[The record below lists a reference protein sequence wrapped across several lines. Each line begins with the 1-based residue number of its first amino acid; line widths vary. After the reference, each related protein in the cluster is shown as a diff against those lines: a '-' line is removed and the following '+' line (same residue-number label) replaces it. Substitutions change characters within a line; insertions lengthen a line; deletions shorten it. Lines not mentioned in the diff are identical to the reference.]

1 MRNDH
6 LTQEVNMQVI
16 PSDERTTAISKVLE
30 VLDPGSFMEVG
41 EHVSARYT
49 EFYHPDSVVESDGVV
64 TGYGTVEGNLVFIFA
79 QDNEVMGGTFGEQ
92 HGRKIVDLYEHAIKA
107 RAPIIG
113 LLDCAGFRIEEGLD
127 GLYQFAE
134 LYKRQAEAS
143 QKIPQIMAVIGQC
156 GGGMS
161 ISAELADFVFLEKDK
176 GSIFVNPQGVVANAI
191 GNNPYIQAN
200 DDGTYE
206 WEEIVERIR
215 RLVRILP
222 ASTDFAPYIKDITDE
237 ELNRVCPDLRYK
249 LGDARAILD
258 DISDNH
264 RVVETAID
272 RGEDMVTGFIRIAG
286 QIIGVAACN
295 SVNGEKRITAAGCD
309 KAARLV
315 EFCNKFNIPILTITD
330 TEGYETT
337 SESEKFMPSAAGR
350 LIKALINAT
359 VPKIN
364 LITGTIVGSAYS
376 MLNSKGFGA
385 DYVFM
390 WDSAD
395 ISIVDPRQATEV
407 IFGRW
412 TPELEEQFRDSQTN
426 ALALAR
432 HGFAD
437 KVIAPE
443 DSRKYLI
450 GALQTFINSR

>member
-1 MRNDH
+1 
-6 LTQEVNMQVI
+6 MQVK
-16 PSDERTTAISKVLE
+16 PNDERTTAISKVIDI
-30 VLDPGSFMEVG
+30 LDPGSFMEIG

-49 EFYHPDSVVESDGVV
+49 EFYHPDEVVESDGVV

-92 HGRKIVDLYEHAIKA
+92 HGRKLVDLYEHAMKA

-127 GLYQFAE
+127 GLYQFAK

-143 QKIPQIMAVIGQC
+143 KKIPQLMAVIGQC

-215 RLVRILP
+215 RLIRILP
-222 ASTDFAPYIKDITDE
+222 ASTDFAPYIKDISEE

-264 RVVETAID
+264 RVVETAKD
-272 RGEDMVTGFIRIAG
+272 RGEDMITGFIRIAG

-295 SVNGEKRITAAGCD
+295 AVDGEKRITAAGCD

-315 EFCNKFNIPILTITD
+315 NFCNKFNIPILTITD
-330 TEGYETT
+330 TEGYDTK

-350 LIKALINAT
+350 LINAFINAT

-364 LITGTIVGSAYS
+364 LITGTVVGSAYS
-376 MLNSKGFGA
+376 MLNSKGLGA

-407 IFGRW
+407 IFGKW
-412 TPELEEQFRDSQTN
+412 TPELEQQFRDSQTN

-443 DSRKYLI
+443 ESRKYLI

>member
-1 MRNDH
+1 
-6 LTQEVNMQVI
+6 MQVR
-16 PSDERTTAISKVLE
+16 PSDERTTAISKVIDI
-30 VLDPGSFMEVG
+30 LDPGSFMEIG

-49 EFYHPDSVVESDGVV
+49 EFYHPDEVVESDGVV

-92 HGRKIVDLYEHAIKA
+92 HGRKLVDLYEHAMKA

-127 GLYQFAE
+127 GLYQFAK

-143 QKIPQIMAVIGQC
+143 KKIPQLMAVIGQC

-215 RLVRILP
+215 RLIRILP
-222 ASTDFAPYIKDITDE
+222 ASTDFAPYIKDISDE

-264 RVVETAID
+264 RVVETAKD
-272 RGEDMVTGFIRIAG
+272 RGEDMITGFIRIAG

-295 SVNGEKRITAAGCD
+295 AVDGEKRITAAGCD

-315 EFCNKFNIPILTITD
+315 NFCNKFNIPILTITD
-330 TEGYETT
+330 TEGYDTK

-350 LIKALINAT
+350 LINAFINAT

-364 LITGTIVGSAYS
+364 LITGTVVGSAYS
-376 MLNSKGFGA
+376 MLNSKGLGA

-412 TPELEEQFRDSQTN
+412 TPELEQQFRDSQTN

-443 DSRKYLI
+443 ESRKYLI

>member
-1 MRNDH
+1 
-6 LTQEVNMQVI
+6 MQVK
-16 PSDERTTAISKVLE
+16 PNDERTTAISKVIDI
-30 VLDPGSFMEVG
+30 LDPGSFMEIG

-49 EFYHPDSVVESDGVV
+49 EFYHPDEVVESDGVV

-92 HGRKIVDLYEHAIKA
+92 HGRKIVDLYEHAMKA
-107 RAPIIG
+107 KAPIIG

-127 GLYQFAE
+127 GLYQFAK
-134 LYKRQAEAS
+134 LYKRQSEAS
-143 QKIPQIMAVIGQC
+143 KKIPQLMAVIGQC

-215 RLVRILP
+215 RLIRILP
-222 ASTDFAPYIKDITDE
+222 ASTDFAPYIKDISDE

-264 RVVETAID
+264 RVVETAKD
-272 RGEDMVTGFIRIAG
+272 RGEDMITGFIRIAG

-295 SVNGEKRITAAGCD
+295 AVDGEKRITAAGCD

-315 EFCNKFNIPILTITD
+315 NFCNKFNIPILTITD
-330 TEGYETT
+330 TEGYDTK

-350 LIKALINAT
+350 LINAFINAT

-364 LITGTIVGSAYS
+364 LITGTVVGSAFS
-376 MLNSKGFGA
+376 MLNSKGLGA

-407 IFGRW
+407 IFGKW
-412 TPELEEQFRDSQTN
+412 TPELEQQFRDSQTN

-443 DSRKYLI
+443 ESRKYLI

>member
-1 MRNDH
+1 MHVKPN
-6 LTQEVNMQVI
+6 
-16 PSDERTTAISKVLE
+16 DERTTAISKVIDI
-30 VLDPGSFMEVG
+30 LDPGSFMEIG

-49 EFYHPDSVVESDGVV
+49 EFYHPDEVVESDGVV

-92 HGRKIVDLYEHAIKA
+92 HGRKLVDLYEHAMKA

-127 GLYQFAE
+127 GLYQFAK

-143 QKIPQIMAVIGQC
+143 KKIPQLMAVIGQC

-215 RLVRILP
+215 RLIRILP
-222 ASTDFAPYIKDITDE
+222 ASTDFAPYIKDISEE

-264 RVVETAID
+264 RVVETAKD
-272 RGEDMVTGFIRIAG
+272 RGEDMITGFIRIAG

-295 SVNGEKRITAAGCD
+295 AVDGEKRITAAGCD

-315 EFCNKFNIPILTITD
+315 NFCNKFNIPILTITD
-330 TEGYETT
+330 TEGYDTK

-350 LIKALINAT
+350 LINAFINAT

-364 LITGTIVGSAYS
+364 LITGTVVGSAYS
-376 MLNSKGFGA
+376 MLNSKGLGA

-412 TPELEEQFRDSQTN
+412 TPELEQQFRDSQTN

-443 DSRKYLI
+443 ESRKYLI

>member
-1 MRNDH
+1 
-6 LTQEVNMQVI
+6 MQVR
-16 PSDERTTAISKVLE
+16 PSDERTTAISKVIDI
-30 VLDPGSFMEVG
+30 LDPGSFMEIG

-49 EFYHPDSVVESDGVV
+49 EFYHPDEVVESDGVV

-92 HGRKIVDLYEHAIKA
+92 HGRKLVDLYEHAIKA

-127 GLYQFAE
+127 GLYQFAK

-143 QKIPQIMAVIGQC
+143 KKIPQLMAVIGQC

-161 ISAELADFVFLEKDK
+161 ISAELADFVFLEKNK

-215 RLVRILP
+215 RLIRILP
-222 ASTDFAPYIKDITDE
+222 ASTDFAPYIKDISDE

-264 RVVETAID
+264 RVVETAKD
-272 RGEDMVTGFIRIAG
+272 RGEDMITGFIRIAG

-295 SVNGEKRITAAGCD
+295 AVDGEKRITAAGCD

-315 EFCNKFNIPILTITD
+315 NFCNKFNIPILTITD
-330 TEGYETT
+330 TEGYDTK

-350 LIKALINAT
+350 LINAFINAT

-364 LITGTIVGSAYS
+364 LITGTVVGSAYS
-376 MLNSKGFGA
+376 MLNSKGLGA

-407 IFGRW
+407 IFGKW
-412 TPELEEQFRDSQTN
+412 TPELEQQFRDSQTN

-443 DSRKYLI
+443 ESRKYLI

>member
-1 MRNDH
+1 
-6 LTQEVNMQVI
+6 MQVK
-16 PSDERTTAISKVLE
+16 PNDERTTAISKVIDI
-30 VLDPGSFMEVG
+30 LDPGSFMEIG

-49 EFYHPDSVVESDGVV
+49 EFYHPDEVVESDGVV

-92 HGRKIVDLYEHAIKA
+92 HGRKIVDLYEHAMKA

-127 GLYQFAE
+127 GLYQFAK

-143 QKIPQIMAVIGQC
+143 KKIPQLMAVIGQC

-215 RLVRILP
+215 RLIRILP
-222 ASTDFAPYIKDITDE
+222 ASTDFAPYIKDISDE

-264 RVVETAID
+264 RVVETAKD
-272 RGEDMVTGFIRIAG
+272 RGEDMITGFIRIAG

-295 SVNGEKRITAAGCD
+295 AGDGEKRITAAGCD

-315 EFCNKFNIPILTITD
+315 NFCNKFNIPILTITD
-330 TEGYETT
+330 TEGYDTK

-350 LIKALINAT
+350 LINAFINAT

-364 LITGTIVGSAYS
+364 LITGTVVGSAYS
-376 MLNSKGFGA
+376 MLNSKGLGA

-407 IFGRW
+407 IFGKW
-412 TPELEEQFRDSQTN
+412 TPELEQQFRDSQTN

-443 DSRKYLI
+443 ESRKYLI

>member
-1 MRNDH
+1 
-6 LTQEVNMQVI
+6 MQVR
-16 PSDERTTAISKVLE
+16 PSNERTTAISKVIDI
-30 VLDPGSFMEVG
+30 LDPGSFMEIG

-49 EFYHPDSVVESDGVV
+49 EFYHPDEVVESDGVV

-92 HGRKIVDLYEHAIKA
+92 HGRKIVDLYEHAMKA

-127 GLYQFAE
+127 GLYQFAK
-134 LYKRQAEAS
+134 LYKRQSEAS
-143 QKIPQIMAVIGQC
+143 KKIPQLMAVIGQC

-215 RLVRILP
+215 RLIRILP
-222 ASTDFAPYIKDITDE
+222 ASTDFAPYIKDISDE

-264 RVVETAID
+264 RVVETAKD
-272 RGEDMVTGFIRIAG
+272 RGEDMITGFIRIAG

-295 SVNGEKRITAAGCD
+295 AVDGEKRITAAGCD

-315 EFCNKFNIPILTITD
+315 NFCNKFNIPILTITD
-330 TEGYETT
+330 TEGYDTK

-350 LIKALINAT
+350 LINAFINAT

-364 LITGTIVGSAYS
+364 LITGTVVGSAYS
-376 MLNSKGFGA
+376 MLNSKGLGA

-407 IFGRW
+407 IFGKW
-412 TPELEEQFRDSQTN
+412 TPELEQQFRDSQTN

-443 DSRKYLI
+443 ESRKYLI

>member
-1 MRNDH
+1 
-6 LTQEVNMQVI
+6 MQVK
-16 PSDERTTAISKVLE
+16 PNDERTTAISKVIDI
-30 VLDPGSFMEVG
+30 LDPGSFMEIG

-49 EFYHPDSVVESDGVV
+49 EFYHPDEVVESDGVV

-92 HGRKIVDLYEHAIKA
+92 HGRKIVDLYEHAMKA
-107 RAPIIG
+107 KAPIIG

-127 GLYQFAE
+127 GLYQFAK
-134 LYKRQAEAS
+134 LYKRQSEAS
-143 QKIPQIMAVIGQC
+143 KKIPQLMAVIGQC

-215 RLVRILP
+215 RLIRILP
-222 ASTDFAPYIKDITDE
+222 ASTDFAPYIKDISDE

-264 RVVETAID
+264 RVVETAKD
-272 RGEDMVTGFIRIAG
+272 RGEDMITGFIRIAG

-295 SVNGEKRITAAGCD
+295 AVDGEKRITAAGCD

-315 EFCNKFNIPILTITD
+315 NFCNKFNIPILTITD
-330 TEGYETT
+330 TEGYDTK

-350 LIKALINAT
+350 LINAFINAT

-364 LITGTIVGSAYS
+364 LITGTVVGSAYS
-376 MLNSKGFGA
+376 MLNSKGLGA

-412 TPELEEQFRDSQTN
+412 TPELEQQFRDSQTN

-443 DSRKYLI
+443 ESRKYLI

>member
-1 MRNDH
+1 
-6 LTQEVNMQVI
+6 MQVR
-16 PSDERTTAISKVLE
+16 PSDERTTAISKVIDI
-30 VLDPGSFMEVG
+30 LDPGSFMEIG

-49 EFYHPDSVVESDGVV
+49 EFYHPDEVVESDGVV

-92 HGRKIVDLYEHAIKA
+92 HGRKIVDLYEHAMKA

-127 GLYQFAE
+127 GLYQFAK

-143 QKIPQIMAVIGQC
+143 KKIPQLMAVIGQC

-215 RLVRILP
+215 RLIRILP
-222 ASTDFAPYIKDITDE
+222 ASTDFAPYIKDISDE

-264 RVVETAID
+264 RVVETAKD
-272 RGEDMVTGFIRIAG
+272 RGEDMITGFIRIAG

-295 SVNGEKRITAAGCD
+295 AVDGEKRITAAGCD

-315 EFCNKFNIPILTITD
+315 NFCNKFNIPILTITD
-330 TEGYETT
+330 TEGYDTK

-350 LIKALINAT
+350 LINAFINAT

-364 LITGTIVGSAYS
+364 LITGTVVGSAFS
-376 MLNSKGFGA
+376 MLNSKGLGA

-407 IFGRW
+407 IFGKW
-412 TPELEEQFRDSQTN
+412 TPELEQQFRDSQTN

-443 DSRKYLI
+443 ESRKYLI

>member
-1 MRNDH
+1 
-6 LTQEVNMQVI
+6 MQVR
-16 PSDERTTAISKVLE
+16 PSDERTTAISKVIDI
-30 VLDPGSFMEVG
+30 LDPGSFMEIG

-49 EFYHPDSVVESDGVV
+49 EFYHPDEVVESDGVV

-92 HGRKIVDLYEHAIKA
+92 HGRKIVDLYEHAMKA
-107 RAPIIG
+107 KAPIIG

-127 GLYQFAE
+127 GLYQFAK
-134 LYKRQAEAS
+134 LYKRQSEAS
-143 QKIPQIMAVIGQC
+143 KKIPQLMAVIGQC

-215 RLVRILP
+215 RLIRILP
-222 ASTDFAPYIKDITDE
+222 ASTDFAPYIKDISDE

-264 RVVETAID
+264 RVVETAKD
-272 RGEDMVTGFIRIAG
+272 RGEDMITGFIRIAG

-295 SVNGEKRITAAGCD
+295 AVDGEKRITAAGCD

-315 EFCNKFNIPILTITD
+315 NFCNKFNIPILTITD
-330 TEGYETT
+330 TEGYDTK

-350 LIKALINAT
+350 LINAFINAT

-364 LITGTIVGSAYS
+364 LITGTVVGSAYS
-376 MLNSKGFGA
+376 MLNSKGLGA

-407 IFGRW
+407 IFGKW
-412 TPELEEQFRDSQTN
+412 TPELEQQFRDSQTN

-443 DSRKYLI
+443 ESRKYLI

>member
-1 MRNDH
+1 
-6 LTQEVNMQVI
+6 MQVK
-16 PSDERTTAISKVLE
+16 PSDERTTAISKVIDI
-30 VLDPGSFMEVG
+30 LDPGSFMEIG

-49 EFYHPDSVVESDGVV
+49 EFYHPDEVVESDGVV

-127 GLYQFAE
+127 GLYQFAK
-134 LYKRQAEAS
+134 LYKRQSEAS
-143 QKIPQIMAVIGQC
+143 KKIPQLMAVIGQC

-215 RLVRILP
+215 RLIRILP
-222 ASTDFAPYIKDITDE
+222 ASTDFAPYIKDISDE

-264 RVVETAID
+264 RVVETAKD
-272 RGEDMVTGFIRIAG
+272 RGEDMITGFIRIAG

-295 SVNGEKRITAAGCD
+295 AVDGEKRITAAGCD

-315 EFCNKFNIPILTITD
+315 NFCNKFNIPILTITD
-330 TEGYETT
+330 TEGYDTK

-350 LIKALINAT
+350 LINAFINAT

-364 LITGTIVGSAYS
+364 LITGTVVGSAYS
-376 MLNSKGFGA
+376 MLNSKGLGA

-407 IFGRW
+407 IFGKW
-412 TPELEEQFRDSQTN
+412 TPELEQQFRDSQTN

-443 DSRKYLI
+443 ESRKYLI

>member
-1 MRNDH
+1 
-6 LTQEVNMQVI
+6 MQVR
-16 PSDERTTAISKVLE
+16 PSDERTTAISKVIDI
-30 VLDPGSFMEVG
+30 LDPGSFMEIG

-49 EFYHPDSVVESDGVV
+49 EFYHPDEVVESDGVV

-92 HGRKIVDLYEHAIKA
+92 HGRKLVDLYEHAMKA

-127 GLYQFAE
+127 GLYQFAK

-143 QKIPQIMAVIGQC
+143 KKIPQLMAVIGQC

-215 RLVRILP
+215 RLIRILP
-222 ASTDFAPYIKDITDE
+222 ASTDFAPYIKDISDE

-264 RVVETAID
+264 RVVETAKD
-272 RGEDMVTGFIRIAG
+272 RGEDMITGFIRIAG

-295 SVNGEKRITAAGCD
+295 AVDGEKRITAAGCD

-315 EFCNKFNIPILTITD
+315 NFCNKFNIPILTITD
-330 TEGYETT
+330 TEGYDTK

-350 LIKALINAT
+350 LINAFINAT

-364 LITGTIVGSAYS
+364 LITGTVVGSAYS
-376 MLNSKGFGA
+376 MLNSKGLGA

-407 IFGRW
+407 IFGKW
-412 TPELEEQFRDSQTN
+412 TPELEQQFRDSQTN

-443 DSRKYLI
+443 ESRKYLI

>member
-1 MRNDH
+1 
-6 LTQEVNMQVI
+6 
-16 PSDERTTAISKVLE
+16 
-30 VLDPGSFMEVG
+30 MEIG

-49 EFYHPDSVVESDGVV
+49 EFYHPDEVVESDGVV

-92 HGRKIVDLYEHAIKA
+92 HGRKLVDLYEHAMKA

-127 GLYQFAE
+127 GLYQFAK

-143 QKIPQIMAVIGQC
+143 KKIPQLMAVIGQC

-215 RLVRILP
+215 RLIRILP
-222 ASTDFAPYIKDITDE
+222 ASTDFAPYIKDISDE

-264 RVVETAID
+264 RVVETAKD
-272 RGEDMVTGFIRIAG
+272 RGEDMITGFIRIAG

-295 SVNGEKRITAAGCD
+295 AVDGEKRITAAGCD

-315 EFCNKFNIPILTITD
+315 NFCNKFNIPILTITD
-330 TEGYETT
+330 TEGYDTK

-350 LIKALINAT
+350 LINAFINAT

-364 LITGTIVGSAYS
+364 LITGTVVGSAYS
-376 MLNSKGFGA
+376 MLNSKGLGA

-407 IFGRW
+407 IFGKW
-412 TPELEEQFRDSQTN
+412 TPELEQQFRDSQTN

-443 DSRKYLI
+443 ESRKYLI

>member
-1 MRNDH
+1 
-6 LTQEVNMQVI
+6 MQVR
-16 PSDERTTAISKVLE
+16 PSDERTTAISKVIDI
-30 VLDPGSFMEVG
+30 LDPGSFMEIG

-49 EFYHPDSVVESDGVV
+49 EFYHPDEVVESDGVV

-92 HGRKIVDLYEHAIKA
+92 HGRKLVDLYEHAIKA

-127 GLYQFAE
+127 GLYQFAK
-134 LYKRQAEAS
+134 LYKRQSEAS
-143 QKIPQIMAVIGQC
+143 KKIPQLMAVIGQC

-215 RLVRILP
+215 RLIRILP
-222 ASTDFAPYIKDITDE
+222 ASTDFAPYIKDISDE

-264 RVVETAID
+264 RVVETAKD
-272 RGEDMVTGFIRIAG
+272 RGEDMITGFIRIAG

-295 SVNGEKRITAAGCD
+295 AVDGEKRITAAGCD

-315 EFCNKFNIPILTITD
+315 NFCNKFNIPILTITD
-330 TEGYETT
+330 TEGYDTK

-350 LIKALINAT
+350 LINAFINAT

-364 LITGTIVGSAYS
+364 LITGTVVGSAYS
-376 MLNSKGFGA
+376 MLNSKGLGA

-407 IFGRW
+407 IFGKW
-412 TPELEEQFRDSQTN
+412 TPELEQQFRDSQTN

-443 DSRKYLI
+443 ESRKYLI